1 MSVRRSFIVASVFLL
16 LLAACSSDGD
26 AGGDTGAT
34 GPSSPTETSPPP
46 PSESP
51 SSGGGGGET
60 EVEAEDSSLGTI
72 LVDAKGST
80 LYVFL
85 QDTGDTSTCTG
96 DCAAS
101 WPALIAKGEVKAG
114 GGGDVDGS
122 LLGTSARDDGKMQVT
137 YNGHPL
143 YFFSGDQAPGD
154 TNGQGI
160 GDVWFVV
167 SPAGDPIE
175 G

>member
-1 MSVRRSFIVASVFLL
+1 MSISRSFILASVL
-16 LLAACSSDGD
+16 LLALVACSNDD
-26 AGGDTGAT
+26 NAGGDTGAT
-34 GPSSPTETSPPP
+34 GASSPTETSPPP

-51 SSGGGGGET
+51 SASGGGET
-60 EVEAEDSSLGTI
+60 EVEAEDSPLGTI
-72 LVDAKGST
+72 LVDSKGNT

-114 GGGDVDGS
+114 GGGGVDES
-122 LLGTSARDDGKMQVT
+122 LLGTSARDDGTMQVT

-160 GDVWFVV
+160 GDIWFVV
-167 SPAGDPIE
+167 SPAGEPIKN
-175 G
+175 

>member
-1 MSVRRSFIVASVFLL
+1 MALRRLFIVMSVSML
-16 LLAACSSDGD
+16 LLAACSNDNGS
-26 AGGDTGAT
+26 GGASGTT

-46 PSESP
+46 ASESP
-51 SSGGGGGET
+51 SSGGGGET
-60 EVEAEDSSLGTI
+60 EVEAEDSPLGTI
-72 LVDAKGST
+72 LVDQKGNT

-96 DCAAS
+96 DCATT

-114 GGGDVDGS
+114 GGGGVDES
-122 LLGTSARDDGKMQVT
+122 LLGTSARDDGTMQVT

-143 YFFSGDQAPGD
+143 YYFSGDQAPGD

-160 GDVWFVV
+160 GDIWFVV
-167 SPAGDPIE
+167 SPAGDAIK